1 MDAFCSLLHPC
12 EVLHILVR
20 HASRACAFACMR
32 GFASCRA
39 HWHSRVATAR
49 RSASPEITGTHTHTD
64 MPSNTSTHTQQA
76 STDTLHALAGVM
88 EAPEFGHKFLLRLR
102 QELQQAYMA
111 VAGTCSHYSIP
122 VITPQAGLYA
132 LLNLRAFLEAPGGFA
147 EEEALWR
154 DILAKT
160 KVNLTPGRAMHCPEP
175 GWFRLCFASQ
185 PPPALAAALRR
196 LDDYF
201 STRSHEPRPRP

>member
-1 MDAFCSLLHPC
+1 
-12 EVLHILVR
+12 
-20 HASRACAFACMR
+20 MR

-49 RSASPEITGTHTHTD
+49 RSASPEITGTHTHTHR
-64 MPSNTSTHTQQA
+64 SAVQHKHTHTQQA

-111 VAGTCSHYSIP
+111 VAGTCRHYSIP

-132 LLNLRAFLEAPGGFA
+132 LLNLRAYLEAPGGLA

-154 DILAKT
+154 DTLAKT

-201 STRSHEPRPRP
+201 STRSHEPRP

>member
-49 RSASPEITGTHTHTD
+49 RSASPEITGTHTHTHR
-64 MPSNTSTHTQQA
+64 SAVQHKHTHTQQA

-111 VAGTCSHYSIP
+111 VAGTCRHYSVP

-147 EEEALWR
+147 E
-154 DILAKT
+154 
-160 KVNLTPGRAMHCPEP
+160 
-175 GWFRLCFASQ
+175 
-185 PPPALAAALRR
+185 
-196 LDDYF
+196 
-201 STRSHEPRPRP
+201 